1 MKGGTEN
8 RKKTILAGALGAGAL
23 VCVFVLAHELFG
35 GESDTAPAPQPAAA
49 TATASAPKPAVTAS
63 TGRGADPNM
72 QPTGQPGGVAVGV
85 QAQRIA
91 QTNSS
96 LDPTLD
102 EVAMLR
108 TESLMYGGNGRNI
121 FSAIYT
127 PPAAVAPLPK
137 LPPVNP
143 RPQHAPSPIPTGPPP
158 PPPPPPINLKFFGTA
173 TRPSGAR
180 QAFLLS
186 GDDVYLASQGDI
198 VARKYKIVSISASS
212 ISVTDLTNSNTQ
224 TLPLQMN

>member
-8 RKKTILAGALGAGAL
+8 RKKTIAAGALGAGAL
-23 VCVFVLAHELFG
+23 VCAFFLAKEIFG
-35 GESDTAPAPQPAAA
+35 GPDTPPPV
-49 TATASAPKPAVTAS
+49 TAVAVAGPSSTAPKPSPGS
-63 TGRGADPNM
+63 TRTVDPNL
-72 QPTGQPGGVAVGV
+72 QPTSQPGGVAPGV
-85 QAQRIA
+85 QAQRLA
-91 QTNSS
+91 RVNST

-102 EVAMLR
+102 QVAMLR
-108 TESLMYGGNGRNI
+108 TESLVYTGNGRNI

-127 PPAAVAPLPK
+127 PPVPTQKIIVPNITARPPLP
-137 LPPVNP
+137 PP
-143 RPQHAPSPIPTGPPP
+143 PTPCPPACPP

-173 TRPSGAR
+173 QRPNGTR

-198 VARKYKIVSISASS
+198 VARKYKIVTVNANSL
-212 ISVTDLTNSNTQ
+212 SVTDLTNNNTQ